1 MGNGNTVR
9 EYCFLTRGTLN
20 DKNKTQIGDDN
31 WFMGYVH
38 IGHDCVV
45 GNGAAIA
52 NCVQFAGH
60 VKIAHRAIIGGG
72 TLLAPFR
79 RVGEGAMIGGGE
91 KLRMDLPP
99 YAWYSEG
106 VMTVNAKGMKRGG
119 FNETEIGRMKEAF
132 RFLYGR
138 NLPIKDAKDAIL
150 SLTNAENGRIKVALT
165 TLMDF

>member
-1 MGNGNTVR
+1 M
-9 EYCFLTRGTLN
+9 
-20 DKNKTQIGDDN
+20 
-31 WFMGYVH
+31 
-38 IGHDCVV
+38 

-165 TLMDF
+165 TLMDFLNLPDLRLLRPMRDK

>member
-52 NCVQFAGH
+52 NCVQFA
-60 VKIAHRAIIGGG
+60 RTCENCPSAIIGGG

-106 VMTVNAKGMKRGG
+106 VMTVNARG
-119 FNETEIGRMKEAF
+119 
-132 RFLYGR
+132 
-138 NLPIKDAKDAIL
+138 
-150 SLTNAENGRIKVALT
+150 
-165 TLMDF
+165 

>member
-1 MGNGNTVR
+1 
-9 EYCFLTRGTLN
+9 
-20 DKNKTQIGDDN
+20 
-31 WFMGYVH
+31 
-38 IGHDCVV
+38 
-45 GNGAAIA
+45 
-52 NCVQFAGH
+52 
-60 VKIAHRAIIGGG
+60 
-72 TLLAPFR
+72 
-79 RVGEGAMIGGGE
+79 MIGGGE

-165 TLMDF
+165 TLMDFLNLPDLRLLRPMRDK